1 MNILCTIC
9 ARKGSKGLKNK
20 NLIKINNKHLIFYSI
35 DQAKKVNEI
44 TDIVISTDL
53 DIPQKELKKRKLKIF
68 FKRKANLSSTRAGKV
83 PVIRDA
89 LIKAEKYYQKKY
101 DVIIDLDVTSP
112 LREVIDIKSSIKK
125 FLKNK
130 SNNLISVCK
139 SRRNPYF
146 NMVEIK
152 KNIPFLSKKFKK
164 NILRRQD
171 APKVYDMNA
180 SIYIWKKKYLM
191 STNKIF
197 SKKTAFYEMPYNRSI
212 DIDSLHDLE
221 SVKYFMKWNSRS
233 IDVDSFHEIK
243 PTKYFI
249 RKNDKK

>member
-20 NLIKINNKHLIFYSI
+20 NLLKIKNKHLIFYSI
-35 DQAKKVNEI
+35 DQAKKVKEI
-44 TDIVISTDL
+44 DDIVISTDL
-53 DIPQKELKKRKLKIF
+53 DIPQNELRKRNIKVF
-68 FKRKANLSSTRAGKV
+68 FKRKASLSTPKVGKV

-89 LIKAEKYYQKKY
+89 LIKAENFYGKKY

-112 LREVIDIKSSIKK
+112 LRDTEDIIKSLKK
-125 FLKNK
+125 FLRTN
-130 SNNLISVCK
+130 SNNLLSVCK

-146 NMVEIK
+146 NMIELK
-152 KNIPFLSKKFKK
+152 KNIPTLSKKIKK

-171 APKVYDMNA
+171 APVVYDMNA

-191 STNKIF
+191 KTNKLF
-197 SKKTAFYEMPYNRSI
+197 SNKTTFYEMPFNRSI

-233 IDVDSFHEIK
+233 INVDSIHAIK
-243 PTKYFI
+243 PSKFFL
-249 RKNDKK
+249 KK